1 MAEQGSLAKAALSH
15 ESENKAARVAAGI
28 KWALCSTPQAQ
39 WCPLTKQGGLA
50 KQSPGTSNGSL
61 LTVKELGDSAQPASS
76 TQPYEHL
83 SDITHPMQ
91 EVVSPTAPAAKLSP
105 KLCPK
110 PSPKPSLKP
119 YAKPS
124 RFQKEAAKQAA
135 DNHATEGKPAQ
146 PAEADQQKP
155 AFARK
160 SLVRKHSRRS
170 EKEKKDKA
178 QMDSLFGKD
187 SQSDGTQSDV
197 GAEEDVK
204 VFVAQAEGQLAAAIL
219 GSIGGAAAARAPAA
233 AAIEGAA
240 SERAATEPAASEQ
253 AATERAATERAAT
266 EPAVEATAPIAFG
279 SASAPAA
286 PLCQGHSTKATA
298 QAAKSAGIQSPR
310 PALAAQG
317 SSNLKATL
325 TATNMIRIA
334 PDATKLNRPSHGTDA
349 AGLGQTGDGSSG
361 HATSSGQNGA
371 ALQQAAHADPV
382 VQQPPAEPE
391 PVQEC
396 DAEVGPAQLKE
407 SSKTQHSKPPRKAK
421 PPRIKRTFL
430 KIGAWAARSN
440 GKHVR

>member
-15 ESENKAARVAAGI
+15 ELENKAARVAAGT

-39 WCPLTKQGGLA
+39 WCPPTKQGDLA
-50 KQSPGTSNGSL
+50 KQLPGTSHGSL
-61 LTVKELGDSAQPASS
+61 LTVKELGDSVQPASS

-83 SDITHPMQ
+83 SDLTHPMQ

-160 SLVRKHSRRS
+160 SLVQKHSRRS
-170 EKEKKDKA
+170 EKEKRGKA

-197 GAEEDVK
+197 GSEEDVK
-204 VFVAQAEGQLAAAIL
+204 VFVAQAEGQLAAARL

-233 AAIEGAA
+233 AATEGPAT
-240 SERAATEPAASEQ
+240 ERAATEPAAS
-253 AATERAATERAAT
+253 ERAAT

-286 PLCQGHSTKATA
+286 PLFQGHSTEATA
-298 QAAKSAGIQSPR
+298 QAAKSAGMQTPR

-325 TATNMIRIA
+325 TATNKIRIA
-334 PDATKLNRPSHGTDA
+334 PNANKLNRPSHGTDA
-349 AGLGQTGDGSSG
+349 AGPGRTGDGSSG
-361 HATSSGQNGA
+361 HATSSGQNVA

-382 VQQPPAEPE
+382 VQRPPAEPE

-396 DAEVGPAQLKE
+396 DAEVGPARLKE

-440 GKHVR
+440 GKHVS